1 MPEVRMLFINGFI
14 DQGYKALVFL
24 YSKVA
29 TLQLEKEVIIVACK
43 GKGGK
48 KGKRR

>member
-1 MPEVRMLFINGFI
+1 MVSLTRAIKLWFFYA
-14 DQGYKALVFL
+14 QKF
-24 YSKVA
+24 A